1 MKLSTYIEHPNQIQA
16 LSSYRFKN
24 IIVDLPFCSI
34 RSVNPYHWALS
45 EINTLKDINT
55 ESVYLN
61 LDGLYS
67 DTELAI
73 IKDEIKKQNLMT
85 CIDGFR
91 IQDVGL
97 IQWLKNH
104 FPKKRIH
111 LNPEIGIQNS
121 MAISE
126 LSKININEFTFNH
139 ETDVAVMKTI
149 VNQLP
154 QIEFEI
160 FAQGPIL
167 IQYSRRRFLSNLY
180 NNNSTTPLQFDSED
194 PELEGR
200 FFTFLDTQFGHF
212 MFAHF
217 HRSIAEYHHKLADFP
232 TVSLLIDARGQSN
245 DYLTTSLTTYSLLKT
260 LPQEQIEDCTSKLQS
275 LSKKPQKPSFFL
287 SNNTDYDW
295 RDEQRSN
302 LPPIGRILNAKKNE
316 SILLEFYEDV
326 DLSSSITCINPDQT
340 TSSIDISEL
349 MDLNHKKTISVEP
362 FKIYQLRHWQ
372 KGIQIKGAL
381 YLKDS

>member
-1 MKLSTYIEHPNQIQA
+1 MTLSIYIEHPNQIKG
-16 LSSYRFKN
+16 LSNYAFKN
-24 IIVDLPFCSI
+24 VILDLPFCSI
-34 RSVNPYHWALS
+34 RSVKPHEWSLN
-45 EINTLKDINT
+45 EINRLQEIKA
-55 ESVYLN
+55 ESIYLN
-61 LDGLYS
+61 MDGLYS

-73 IKDEIKKQNLMT
+73 IKDEIIKQNLMS

-97 IQWLKNH
+97 IQWLRRH
-104 FPKKRIH
+104 FPHKRIH

-121 MAISE
+121 IAIGE
-126 LSKININEFTFNH
+126 LSKVKIDGFTFNH
-139 ETDVAVMKTI
+139 ETEVAVMKPI
-149 VNQLP
+149 VNELP

-180 NNNSTTPLQFDSED
+180 NNNTSKPLQFDSED

-217 HRSIAEYHHKLADFP
+217 HRSIAEYHHKLDDFP
-232 TVSLLIDARGQSN
+232 TVGLLIDARGQTN
-245 DYLTTSLTTYSLLKT
+245 DYLITSIDTYSSIKT
-260 LPQEQIEDCTSKLQS
+260 LSQEQIEASISTLQT

-302 LPPIGRILNAKKNE
+302 LPAIGRILNAKKNE
-316 SILLEFYEDV
+316 SILLEFFENIP
-326 DLSSSITCINPDQT
+326 LSSSITCINPDQT
-340 TSSIDISEL
+340 VSPIDISEL
-349 MDLNHKKTISVEP
+349 LDLDQTKVTSVKP
-362 FKIYQLRHWQ
+362 FKIYQLKQWQ

>member
-1 MKLSTYIEHPNQIQA
+1 MKLSIYIEHPNQVNK
-16 LSSYRFKN
+16 LSNYSLKD
-24 IIVDLPFCSI
+24 IIIDLPFCSI
-34 RSVNPYHWALS
+34 RTVKPHDWSLNDIRA
-45 EINTLKDINT
+45 LKDVSA
-55 ESVYLN
+55 ESIYLN

-85 CIDGFR
+85 FVDGFR

-97 IQWLKNH
+97 IRWIKRH
-104 FPKKRIH
+104 FPQKRIH
-111 LNPEIGIQNS
+111 INPEIGIQNS
-121 MAISE
+121 IAISE
-126 LSKININEFTFNH
+126 LFNINIDGFTFNH
-139 ETDVAVMKTI
+139 ETEVAVMKTI
-149 VNQLP
+149 IKQLP

-180 NNNSTTPLQFDSED
+180 NNNTTTPLQFDSED

-217 HRSIAEYHHKLADFP
+217 HRSIAEYHHKLDDFP
-232 TVSLLIDARGQSN
+232 TAGLLIDARGQSI
-245 DYLTTSLTTYSLLKT
+245 DYLTTSLNTYSSLKT
-260 LPQEQIEDCTSKLQS
+260 LSQEQIESSISKLQT
-275 LSKKPQKPSFFL
+275 LSRKPQKPSFFL

-302 LPPIGRILNAKKNE
+302 LPAIGRILNAKKNE
-316 SILLEFYEDV
+316 SILLEFFEDV
-326 DLSSSITCINPDQT
+326 PLSSSITCINPDQT
-340 TSSIDISEL
+340 VSPIDISEL
-349 MDLNHKKTISVEP
+349 MDLNQTKPSSVEP
-362 FKIYQLRHWQ
+362 FKIYQLRQWQ

-381 YLKDS
+381 YLKNS